1 MSLLSLTDIH
11 KSFGTTVILQGAN
24 LDIEP
29 RDRVALIGKN
39 GAGKTT
45 LIEIAAGV
53 NDGDQGVR
61 NLKRGTKV
69 GYIKQDRTAQKD
81 ITVWQEARSAFLY
94 VDELQQKLTELTEL
108 LATLTKEEPDA
119 ELIAA
124 YEQAQHEFEKA
135 DGYSVDTNV
144 RRVLSGLSFDASFYD
159 KMTSELSGGQ
169 RTRLQLARLLLE
181 APDLLILDEPT
192 NYLDMTTSQWLESYL
207 DSFTGAL
214 LVVSHDRYFL
224 DRTTA
229 ITYELMDGKTTRY
242 PGNYSVY
249 VQLREQRDRQ
259 LQEAYQK
266 QQETIEKLED
276 FIAKNLVRA
285 STTKRAQSR
294 RKVLEKM
301 DRINAPKTEK
311 SSFLQFPI
319 LVSSGR
325 EVLELQQFAVTFSG
339 QALFDA
345 ISVHVR
351 RHEHV
356 ALLGDNGTGKTSL
369 LRALRGEVDHTGKV
383 RFGTNVQV
391 AYFAQEQVIDHPERT
406 VLESLW
412 SAYPTRTETEI
423 RTHLGHLL
431 FRAEDVYKPVGALSG
446 GERSRL
452 FLAHMSYTGANF
464 LLLDEPT
471 NHLDLSTKEVLEEAL
486 LAFEG
491 TILFV
496 SHDRYFIN
504 RIATRVIELTA
515 HGLLDYDG
523 NYDDYIRIKRD
534 RETSDH
540 AEQSAQPT
548 AKTEAQEGRQK
559 RKQTKMAIKQR
570 RDRFTR
576 VEQIIETMEA
586 EKTVLEETLASQDTY
601 ADPENAST
609 LTAKYAQI
617 QESLQQLY
625 EEWSILVEQLE
636 DDDQETV
643 TN

>member
-1 MSLLSLTDIH
+1 MSLLSLIDIH
-11 KSFGTTVILQGAN
+11 KSYGTTVILQGAN

-53 NDGDQGVR
+53 SEGDQGLR
-61 NLKRGTKV
+61 NLKRSIKV
-69 GYIKQDRTAQKD
+69 GYIKQDRTAEHD
-81 ITVWQEARSAFLY
+81 VTLWQEARSAFAY
-94 VDELQQKLTELTEL
+94 VDELQNKLTELTQK
-108 LATLTKEEPDA
+108 LATLTNQEPDQ
-119 ELIAA
+119 ELVAS
-124 YEQAQHEFEKA
+124 YEQAQHDFEKA

-159 KMTSELSGGQ
+159 KKTSELSGGQ
-169 RTRLQLARLLLE
+169 RTRLELARLLLE

-192 NYLDMTTSQWLESYL
+192 NYLDMATSQWLEGYL
-207 DSFTGAL
+207 DSYAGAL

-224 DRTTA
+224 DRTTT
-229 ITYELMDGKTTRY
+229 ITYELVDGKTTRF

-249 VQLREQRDRQ
+249 VQLREQRDSQ
-259 LQEAYQK
+259 LQEAYLK
-266 QQETIEKLED
+266 QQETIDKLED

-301 DRINAPKTEK
+301 DRISAPKTEK
-311 SSFLQFPI
+311 TSFLQFPI

-325 EVLELQQFAVTFSG
+325 EVLELQQFAVTFSE
-339 QALFDA
+339 QALFKP
-345 ISVHVR
+345 ISLQVR
-351 RHEHV
+351 RQEHV

-369 LRALRGEVDHTGKV
+369 LRALQGEVGHTGKV

-391 AYFAQEQVIDHPERT
+391 AYFAQEQVINHPERT

-412 SAYPTRTETEI
+412 SAYPTQTETEI

-471 NHLDLSTKEVLEEAL
+471 NHLDLTTKEVLEEAL

-504 RIATRVIELTA
+504 RIATRVIELTP
-515 HGLLDYDG
+515 HGLFDYDG
-523 NYDDYIRIKRD
+523 DYDDYLRIKRE
-534 RETSDH
+534 RE
-540 AEQSAQPT
+540 ALEQSVQDAHST
-548 AKTEAQEGRQK
+548 LKKEAQEDRQK
-559 RKQTKMAIKQR
+559 RKQTKMVIKQR
-570 RDRFTR
+570 RDRFSR
-576 VEQIIETMEA
+576 VESTIESMEA
-586 EKTVLEETLASQDTY
+586 EKTALEEALASQDTY
-601 ADPENAST
+601 ADADKALT
-609 LTAKYAQI
+609 LTLKYSQL
-617 QESLQQLY
+617 QENLQQLY
-625 EEWSILVEQLE
+625 DEWSSLAEQLE
-636 DDDQETV
+636 EDDTETA
-643 TN
+643 NN